1 MSGRRDTWNV
11 LARPQN
17 KNDDHFH
24 CRHCHSQQ
32 NHCNTSKHKLWPLG
46 KDFGHLVARI
56 GEHGT
61 SGMVWVGRVGEV
73 GGRGGWRQRGGVE
86 ERLDGDKVALRT
98 SSPAVLSSVATF
110 IKEG

>member
-1 MSGRRDTWNV
+1 MNIVSGRRDTWNV

-17 KNDDHFH
+17 KNFDHFH
-24 CRHCHSQQ
+24 RHYC
-32 NHCNTSKHKLWPLG
+32 HCNTSEHKLWPLG

-56 GEHGT
+56 GEHVT
-61 SGMVWVGRVGEV
+61 SGKVWVGGVGE
-73 GGRGGWRQRGGVE
+73 GGGGGGWRQRGGVE

-98 SSPAVLSSVATF
+98 SSPAVLSSVGTF